1 MLFLTFTNLRK
12 SIDFFILSTQTP
24 FLKQYFG
31 DREYISTQVQLDLRS
46 DWKYHTELIRKN
58 GNRNSLL
65 YKRVLMDCLLGL
77 SERLVHLQ
85 SYNMLTKKNID
96 RVKYILI

>member
-1 MLFLTFTNLRK
+1 M
-12 SIDFFILSTQTP
+12 
-24 FLKQYFG
+24 
-31 DREYISTQVQLDLRS
+31 QLDLRS

-58 GNRNSLL
+58 GNRNSLFCQSKKKDRNIIITGVWLVYDYIEL